1 MIKGQDIVVLAA
13 LMDATRQKDTYAE
26 LGAHVCLSVSE
37 THAAVNRL
45 IDAALINAG
54 HRAFKHN
61 AMEFLVH
68 GLRYAFPLRPA
79 GIMANG
85 LPTAYAAPVAEGQF
99 ATTGICPVWSWSGGS
114 AYGQCVEP
122 LYRSAPEA
130 AAKDKGLYDWLALL
144 DMLRGGRLRERLFA
158 QKKLEEMMR

>member
-13 LMDATRQKDTYAE
+13 LMDANRQKNTYAE
-26 LGAHVCLSVSE
+26 LGAHVRLSASE

-45 IDAALINAG
+45 LDAALINAER
-54 HRAFKHN
+54 HALKRN

-79 GIMANG
+79 GVMSKG

-99 ATTGICPVWSWSGGS
+99 ATTGICPVWSWNGGDT
-114 AYGQCVEP
+114 YGQCVEP
-122 LYRSAPEA
+122 LYKTAPEA
-130 AAKDKGLYDWLALL
+130 AANDKSLYDWLALL

-158 QKKLEEMMR
+158 QKKLGEMMR